1 MKILYAELQDRIKD
15 KEVKD
20 KCQAYLRA
28 LIKTIM
34 GLTQRRMEISKRLI
48 DDYIT
53 LSLLLECGIKNGE
66 YFTVPTYMFYDTE
79 LFAEFGEISEYGV
92 SVSISA
98 WKAGVTL
105 VPDLQY
111 VRSIIWATEYEFK
124 DEYDI
129 VESYKHHKR
138 VLEIGMKKGSDLSTK
153 SVGLMLKGM
162 IMQGKLD
169 INQDTGVWTL
179 DVSDFSFRFIDYLG
193 QEYKNFMNLLYTKFP
208 KCYAYIPSGLIDS
221 IGLKDIT
228 EKEG

>member
-20 KCQAYLRA
+20 KCQAYLRT

-34 GLTQRRMEISKRLI
+34 GLTQRRMEVSKRLI

-53 LSLLLECGIKNGE
+53 LSLLLEYGIKDGE
-66 YFTVPTYMFYDTE
+66 YFTVPTYMFHDTE
-79 LFAEFGEISEYGV
+79 PFYKYGEISEYGV

-105 VPDLQY
+105 IPDLPY
-111 VRSIIWATEYEFK
+111 VRSIIWATEYEFAN
-124 DEYDI
+124 EYDI
-129 VESYKHHKR
+129 MESYEHHRR
-138 VLEIGMKKGSDLSTK
+138 VLETDMKKGSTLSLKSADL
-153 SVGLMLKGM
+153 LLKGM
-162 IMQGKLD
+162 IMLGKLD
-169 INQDTGVWTL
+169 IDPDTGIWSL
-179 DVSDFSFRFIDYLG
+179 DVSDFSFRFLSYLG
-193 QEYKNFMNLLYTKFP
+193 QEIKAFKDTLYTKLP

-221 IGLKDIT
+221 FGLEEIT

>member
-15 KEVKD
+15 NDVKD
-20 KCQAYLRA
+20 KCQAYLRT

-53 LSLLLECGIKNGE
+53 LSLLLEYGIKDGE
-66 YFTVPTYMFYDTE
+66 YFIVPTYMFYNTE
-79 LFAEFGEISEYGV
+79 PFAEFGEISEYGV

-98 WKAGVTL
+98 WKAGVAL
-105 VPDLQY
+105 VPDLPY
-111 VRSIIWATEYEFK
+111 VRSIIWATEYEFAN
-124 DEYDI
+124 EYDI
-129 VESYKHHKR
+129 MESYEHHKK
-138 VLEIGMKKGSDLSTK
+138 VLEIGMKMSSTLSHK
-153 SVGLMLKGM
+153 SVDLFLKGM

-169 INQDTGVWTL
+169 INPDTGIWSL

-193 QEYKNFMNLLYTKFP
+193 QEFKALRSLMYDRFP
-208 KCYAYIPSGLIDS
+208 KCYTYIPSRLIDS
-221 IGLKDIT
+221 FGLEEIT

>member
-20 KCQAYLRA
+20 KCQAYLRT

-34 GLTQRRMEISKRLI
+34 GLTQRRMDISKRLI

-53 LSLLLECGIKNGE
+53 LSLLLECGIKDGE
-66 YFTVPTYMFYDTE
+66 YFIVPTYMFHNTE

-111 VRSIIWATEYEFK
+111 VRSIIWAIEYEFAN
-124 DEYDI
+124 EYDI
-129 VESYKHHKR
+129 MESYEHHKK
-138 VLEIGMKKGSDLSTK
+138 VLEIGMKMSSTLSHK
-153 SVGLMLKGM
+153 SVDLLMKGM

-169 INQDTGVWTL
+169 INPDTGVWTL

-193 QEYKNFMNLLYTKFP
+193 QEFKALRSLMYDRFP
-208 KCYAYIPSGLIDS
+208 KCYVYIPSGLIDS
-221 IGLKDIT
+221 FGLEEIT

>member
-20 KCQAYLRA
+20 KCQAYLRI

-34 GLTQRRMEISKRLI
+34 GLTQRRMDISKRLI

-53 LSLLLECGIKNGE
+53 LSLLLECGIKDGE
-66 YFTVPTYMFYDTE
+66 YFTVPTYMFHNTE

-105 VPDLQY
+105 APDLPY
-111 VRSIIWATEYEFK
+111 VRSIIWATEYEFV

-129 VESYKHHKR
+129 MESYKHHKR
-138 VLEIGMKKGSDLSTK
+138 VLETGMKKGSTLSFK
-153 SVGLMLKGM
+153 SVDLFLKGM

-169 INQDTGVWTL
+169 VNPDTGIWSL
-179 DVSDFSFRFIDYLG
+179 DMSDFSFRFIDYLG
-193 QEYKNFMNLLYTKFP
+193 QEFKALRSLMYDRFP
-208 KCYAYIPSGLIDS
+208 KCYAYIPSRLIGP
-221 IGLKDIT
+221 IGLEEVI

>member
-20 KCQAYLRA
+20 KCQAYLRT

-34 GLTQRRMEISKRLI
+34 GLTQRRMDISKRLI

-53 LSLLLECGIKNGE
+53 LSLLLECGIKDGE
-66 YFTVPTYMFYDTE
+66 YFTVPTYMFHDTAP
-79 LFAEFGEISEYGV
+79 FYKYGEISEYGV

-98 WKAGVTL
+98 WKAGVTI
-105 VPDLQY
+105 VPNLSY
-111 VRSIIWATEYEFK
+111 VRSIIWAVDYEFK

-129 VESYKHHKR
+129 MEIYEHHKR
-138 VLEIGMKKGSDLSTK
+138 VLETGMKKGSTLSLK
-153 SVGLMLKGM
+153 SVDLFLKGM

-169 INQDTGVWTL
+169 VNPDTGIWSL

-193 QEYKNFMNLLYTKFP
+193 QEFKALRSLMYDRFP
-208 KCYAYIPSGLIDS
+208 KCYAYIPSNLIGP
-221 IGLKDIT
+221 IGLEEVT

>member
-20 KCQAYLRA
+20 KCQAYLRT

-53 LSLLLECGIKNGE
+53 LSLLLECGIKDGE
-66 YFTVPTYMFYDTE
+66 YFTVPTYMFHNTE
-79 LFAEFGEISEYGV
+79 HFAKFGEISEYGV
-92 SVSISA
+92 SVSMSA

-105 VPDLQY
+105 IPDLPY
-111 VRSIIWATEYEFK
+111 VRSIIWATEYEFAN
-124 DEYDI
+124 EYDI
-129 VESYKHHKR
+129 MESYEHHRR
-138 VLEIGMKKGSDLSTK
+138 VLEIDMKKGLTLSLK
-153 SVGLMLKGM
+153 SVDLFLKGM

-169 INQDTGVWTL
+169 VNSDTGIWSL

-193 QEYKNFMNLLYTKFP
+193 QEFKALRSLMYDRFP
-208 KCYAYIPSGLIDS
+208 KCYAYIPSNLIGP
-221 IGLKDIT
+221 IGLKEVT
-228 EKEG
+228 EKED

>member
-1 MKILYAELQDRIKD
+1 VKILYAELQDRIKD

-20 KCQAYLRA
+20 KCQAYLRT

-34 GLTQRRMEISKRLI
+34 GLTQRRMDISKRLI

-53 LSLLLECGIKNGE
+53 LSLLLECGIKDGE
-66 YFTVPTYMFYDTE
+66 YFIVPIYMFHNTE
-79 LFAEFGEISEYGV
+79 SFAEFGEISEYGV

-129 VESYKHHKR
+129 IEDYKHHKR
-138 VLEIGMKKGSDLSTK
+138 VLNLGMKKGSALSTK
-153 SVGLMLKGM
+153 SVDLMIKGM
-162 IMQGKLD
+162 IMQGKLN
-169 INQDTGVWTL
+169 INPETGIWTL
-179 DVSDFSFRFIDYLG
+179 DVSDFSFRFLSYLG
-193 QEYKNFMNLLYTKFP
+193 QEIKAFKDTLYTKLP
-208 KCYAYIPSGLIDS
+208 KCYAYMPSNLIDS
-221 IGLKDIT
+221 IGLEEIT

>member
-15 KEVKD
+15 REVKD
-20 KCQAYLRA
+20 KCQAYLRT

-53 LSLLLECGIKNGE
+53 LSLLLECGIKDGE
-66 YFTVPTYMFYDTE
+66 YFVVPTYMFHSTE
-79 LFAEFGEISEYGV
+79 PFVEFGEISEYGI

-105 VPDLQY
+105 IPDLPY
-111 VRSIIWATEYEFK
+111 VRSIIWATEYEFAN
-124 DEYDI
+124 EYDI
-129 VESYKHHKR
+129 MESYEHHRR
-138 VLEIGMKKGSDLSTK
+138 VLETDMKKGSTLSLKSADLF
-153 SVGLMLKGM
+153 LKGM

-169 INQDTGVWTL
+169 INPDTGIWSL

-193 QEYKNFMNLLYTKFP
+193 QELKALRSLMYDRFP
-208 KCYAYIPSGLIDS
+208 KCYAYIPSRLIDS
-221 IGLKDIT
+221 FGLKEIT

>member
-20 KCQAYLRA
+20 KCQAYLRT

-34 GLTQRRMEISKRLI
+34 GLTQRRMDISKRLI

-53 LSLLLECGIKNGE
+53 LSLLLECGIKDGE
-66 YFTVPTYMFYDTE
+66 CFTVPTYMFCDTKMFERYGE
-79 LFAEFGEISEYGV
+79 LSEYGV

-111 VRSIIWATEYEFK
+111 VRSIIWAIDYEFK

-129 VESYKHHKR
+129 MESYEHHKR
-138 VLEIGMKKGSDLSTK
+138 VLEIEMKKGSTLSLKSADL
-153 SVGLMLKGM
+153 LLKGM
-162 IMQGKLD
+162 IMQDKLD
-169 INQDTGVWTL
+169 VNSDTGIWSL
-179 DVSDFSFRFIDYLG
+179 DVSNFSFRFINYLG
-193 QEYKNFMNLLYTKFP
+193 REIRAFKDLMYVKFP
-208 KCYAYIPSGLIDS
+208 KCYAYIPSNLIGP
-221 IGLKDIT
+221 IGLEEIT
-228 EKEG
+228 EKED

>member
-15 KEVKD
+15 NDVRN
-20 KCQAYLRA
+20 KCQAYLRT

-53 LSLLLECGIKNGE
+53 LSLLLECGIKDGE
-66 YFTVPTYMFYDTE
+66 YFTVPTYMFHNTE
-79 LFAEFGEISEYGV
+79 PFDEYGETSEYGV

-105 VPDLQY
+105 APDLPY
-111 VRSIIWATEYEFK
+111 VRSIIWATEYEFA

-129 VESYKHHKR
+129 MESYEHHKR
-138 VLEIGMKKGSDLSTK
+138 VLEIGMKQGSTLSLK
-153 SVGLMLKGM
+153 SVDLLLKGM
-162 IMQGKLD
+162 IIQGKLD
-169 INQDTGVWTL
+169 INPDTDIWSL
-179 DVSDFSFRFIDYLG
+179 DVSDLSFRFLSYLG
-193 QEYKNFMNLLYTKFP
+193 QEIKAFKDTLYTKFP
-208 KCYAYIPSGLIDS
+208 KCYAYMPSNLIDS
-221 IGLKDIT
+221 IGLEEIT

>member
-20 KCQAYLRA
+20 KCQAYLRT

-53 LSLLLECGIKNGE
+53 LSLLLECGIKDGE
-66 YFTVPTYMFYDTE
+66 YFTVPTYMFYNTE
-79 LFAEFGEISEYGV
+79 PFTEFGEISEYGV
-92 SVSISA
+92 SISISA

-105 VPDLQY
+105 VPDLPY
-111 VRSIIWATEYEFK
+111 VRSIIWATEYEFA

-129 VESYKHHKR
+129 IESYKHHKR
-138 VLEIGMKKGSDLSTK
+138 VLEIGMKQGSTLSLK
-153 SVGLMLKGM
+153 SVDLLLKGM
-162 IMQGKLD
+162 IMRGKLD
-169 INQDTGVWTL
+169 IDQDTGIWSL
-179 DVSDFSFRFIDYLG
+179 DISDFSFRFIDYLG
-193 QEYKNFMNLLYTKFP
+193 QKLLAFKDPLYTKFP
-208 KCYAYIPSGLIDS
+208 KCYAYIPNGLIDS
-221 IGLKDIT
+221 IGLEEIT